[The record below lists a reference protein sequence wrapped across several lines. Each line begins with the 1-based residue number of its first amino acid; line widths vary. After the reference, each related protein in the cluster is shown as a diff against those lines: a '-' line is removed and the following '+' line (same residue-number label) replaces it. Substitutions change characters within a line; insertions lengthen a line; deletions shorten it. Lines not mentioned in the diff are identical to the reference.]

1 MLEVAPESRRSRR
14 RDSVGGWLTIASI
27 GLAAGAAHAQQAM
40 VATEAQATGTLI
52 LTQQALAYEH
62 GEGVPKD
69 QAKAV
74 KLYCEAARAGDP
86 QAMFNLGWMYANGR
100 GVARDDAVAA
110 TLFARAAALGHAYA
124 STMVKFVGP
133 DGGGVLACLL
143 PPVPEEAEVGDHDA
157 EDPFALLPPEK
168 KRIADVVIQ
177 TAPAYAID
185 PRLALAIVAV
195 ESDFQPRA
203 RSPKDA
209 RGVMQL
215 IGGTAARFDVKNRM
229 DIADNVRGGLAYLR
243 WLLAYYKG
251 EVRLAVAAYNAGEAA
266 VDKYRGVPPYPET
279 REYVRR
285 VLRLFPSETQPYD
298 PAIVEPSPS
307 LFHSAYAA
315 P

>member
-1 MLEVAPESRRSRR
+1 MLAMAPESRRSRR
-14 RDSVGGWLTIASI
+14 RGSLGGWLTIAGI
-27 GLAAGAAHAQQAM
+27 ALAAGAAHAQQAA
-40 VATEAQATGTLI
+40 VATEAEAPGTL
-52 LTQQALAYEH
+52 TERALAYEH

-74 KLYCEAARAGDP
+74 GLYCEAARAGDP
-86 QAMFNLGWMYANGR
+86 EAMFSLGWMYANGR

-110 TLFARAAALGHAYA
+110 TLFAQAAALGHAYA
-124 STMVKFVGP
+124 RSMLKFVGS
-133 DGGGVLACLL
+133 DGGVVLACML
-143 PPVPEEAEVGDHDA
+143 PPVPEEAEVRDHDA

-168 KRIADVVIQ
+168 KRIADVVIR

-215 IGGTAARFDVKNRM
+215 IGDTAARFDVKNRM
-229 DIADNVRGGLAYLR
+229 DVADNVRGGLAYLR
-243 WLLAYYKG
+243 WLLAYFKG
-251 EVRLAVAAYNAGEAA
+251 EVKLAVAAYNAGEAA

-285 VLRLFPSETQPYD
+285 VLRLFPNETHPYD
-298 PAIVEPSPS
+298 PAVVEPSPS
-307 LFHSAYAA
+307 LFRSASAA
-315 P
+315 R

>member
-1 MLEVAPESRRSRR
+1 MLAVAPESSCRRG
-14 RDSVGGWLTIASI
+14 SVGCWLTIVGI
-27 GLAAGAAHAQQAM
+27 VLVTGAARAQQAT
-40 VATEAQATGTLI
+40 VATGAELPGR
-52 LTQQALAYEH
+52 LTEQALAYEH

-69 QAKAV
+69 QAKAIE
-74 KLYCEAARAGDP
+74 LYCEAARAGDP

-110 TLFARAAALGHAYA
+110 TLFAQAAALGHAYA
-124 STMVKFVGP
+124 RAMLRFVG
-133 DGGGVLACLL
+133 GEGGVVFACTL
-143 PPVPEEAEVGDHDA
+143 PPEPEQAQLADDKA

-168 KRIADVVIQ
+168 KKVADMVVKI
-177 TAPAYAID
+177 APAYAIE

-215 IGGTAARFDVKNRM
+215 IGETATRFDVKNRM
-229 DIADNVRGGLAYLR
+229 DVADNVRGGLAYLR

-251 EVRLAVAAYNAGEAA
+251 EVKLAVAAYNAGEAA

-279 REYVRR
+279 RDYVRR
-285 VLRLFPSETQPYD
+285 VLRLFPSEIHRYD
-298 PAIVEPSPS
+298 PTVVEPSQS
-307 LFHSAYAA
+307 LFRSASAA
-315 P
+315 R

>member
-1 MLEVAPESRRSRR
+1 MLAVAPESRRARR

-27 GLAAGAAHAQQAM
+27 ALAAGAAHAQQAT
-40 VATEAQATGTLI
+40 VATEAESPTTL
-52 LTQQALAYEH
+52 TERALAYEH
-62 GEGVPKD
+62 GEGVLKD
-69 QAKAV
+69 QAEAV

-86 QAMFNLGWMYANGR
+86 EAMFNLGWMYANGR

-110 TLFARAAALGHAYA
+110 TLFAQAAALGHAYA
-124 STMVKFVGP
+124 RTMLKFVGS
-133 DGGGVLACLL
+133 DGGVVFACML
-143 PPVPEEAEVGDHDA
+143 PPEPEEAEVRGDQA
-157 EDPFALLPPEK
+157 LGRFALLPPEK
-168 KRIADVVIQ
+168 KKIADVVIQ
-177 TAPAYAID
+177 AAPAYAID

-215 IGGTAARFDVKNRM
+215 IGETAARFEVKNRM

-251 EVRLAVAAYNAGEAA
+251 EVKLAVAAYNAGEAA

-285 VLRLFPSETQPYD
+285 VLRLFPSETHPYD
-298 PAIVEPSPS
+298 PAVVEPSPS
-307 LFHSAYAA
+307 LFHSASAA
-315 P
+315 R